1 MEQQKQN
8 FKYHT
13 NFRGKNTAL
22 QSGIKVTL
30 PLLMRLFQE
39 NLVGFMMALAPDVT
53 KRTIG

>member
-1 MEQQKQN
+1 MEQQNKIL
-8 FKYHT
+8 
-13 NFRGKNTAL
+13 NTIQTLEEKILAL